1 VKTIAL
7 LVLLV
12 VPRLAAADI
21 KVHES
26 GGVAGAPT
34 GAPAIVTFHSDER
47 VVVRQIT
54 SESQAQVTSSTGATA
69 SGFADTSRA
78 LCTTPCKLEM
88 PSGFMRIRF
97 GDYNPMNANKA
108 IDFNFRSG
116 ENTYRVRPFRGGKFV
131 TGFLLAVV
139 GGSAAITCGALGI
152 VIAENRA
159 PMLAIAGLGTGIT
172 IGGFVMMSGAQASA
186 ESIPVR
192 DPSISQ
198 TR

>member
-12 VPRLAAADI
+12 LPRLAAADI

-34 GAPAIVTFHSDER
+34 GAPAIVTFAATER
-47 VVVRQIT
+47 IVVRQIT
-54 SESQAQVTSSTGATA
+54 SESQATVTSSTGASA
-69 SGFADTSRA
+69 SGFADTSRP

-88 PSGFMRIRF
+88 PPGFIRIRF

-108 IDFNFRSG
+108 IDFNLRPG
-116 ENTYRVRPFRGGKFV
+116 ENSYRVTPFRGGKFA
-131 TGFLLAVV
+131 TGFILAVL
-139 GGSAAITCGALGI
+139 GGSAAITCGVLGI
-152 VIAENRA
+152 VQAENRA
-159 PMLAIAGLGTGIT
+159 PMLALAGLGTGIT
-172 IGGFVMMSGAQASA
+172 IGGFVMMSGAQATA

-192 DPSISQ
+192 DPSI
-198 TR
+198 R